1 MGSSMK
7 PRGLG
12 ILPLSLC
19 ILIWAAGC
27 SHANFNLGGGGGGNT
42 APMFLTF
49 HDTPPAGITVTSFQ
63 VTVTGAVLQP
73 GNVSLLASPQTIELT
88 QLQTNS
94 AFLSTTNV
102 PLATYTSLTI
112 TYASP
117 QYTFLNDSGVQV
129 TAGGQPCAAGASCV
143 VASPAASPLTLTL
156 SSPSFPAVVVGA
168 SNQTLLEVD
177 VNLNNIIQSN
187 FSLNFGPSVQGGTG
201 GSGAVTVTQFTGT
214 ASGSSMIGNFNV
226 TGQVGTVTTSPTNQF
241 KLTTSTGQTLTI
253 LANSTTFEF
262 ARANCAANNFTC
274 VSSGQIV
281 GANVDLFSDGSL
293 GATEVDFDDA
303 SGTQQVSGTIVT
315 ENNSPPTSFQMIVH
329 NTIPPVAGLIPG
341 TPVTVNIGGT
351 ASFVINNGSFVLPTG
366 VSFASTADVIVGQE
380 VEARV
385 ASGTSI
391 SNGAFTTDRLALEQ
405 TQLQSS
411 VTSLNATAQPPQP
424 SFALN
429 PLPPLFVSPVTQIF
443 VLTVTQGTAVVT
455 QFQALTPND
464 ITGLTDLQHVTV
476 GGFLFNTTGTV
487 GSPTIVATTVR
498 GEVPGT

>member
-1 MGSSMK
+1 MQK

-19 ILIWAAGC
+19 ILVWAAGC
-27 SHANFNLGGGGGGNT
+27 SHANFNFGGGGGAKT

-49 HDTPPAGITVTSFQ
+49 HDTPAAGITLTSFE

-117 QYTFLNDSGVQV
+117 QFTFLNDSGVSV
-129 TAGGQPCAAGASCV
+129 TVGGQPCAAGASCV
-143 VASPAASPLTLTL
+143 VASPTASPLTLAL
-156 SSPSFPAVVVGA
+156 SSPSFPSVVVGA
-168 SNQTLLEVD
+168 TNQTLLEVD
-177 VNLNNIIQSN
+177 VNLNNIIQPN
-187 FSLNFGPSVQGGTG
+187 FSLNFGPSASG

-214 ASGSSMIGNFNV
+214 AGTTAIGNFNV
-226 TGQVGTVTTSPTNQF
+226 TGQVGSVTTSPANQF
-241 KLTTSTGQTLTI
+241 TLTTPAGKTLTI
-253 LANSTTFEF
+253 KANAAAFEF
-262 ARANCAANNFTC
+262 ARANCTNNDFTC
-274 VSSGQIV
+274 LAAGQIV
-281 GANVDLFSDGSL
+281 DTNVDIFSDGSL
-293 GATEVDFDDA
+293 SATEVDFDDA
-303 SGTQQVSGTIVT
+303 SGTQQVSGTIVS

-329 NTIPPVAGLIPG
+329 NTIPPVASLPPG
-341 TPVTVNIGGT
+341 TPVTVNIGGA
-351 ASFVINNGSFVLPTG
+351 ASFVINNGSFVLPIGT
-366 VSFASTADVIVGQE
+366 SFASTSDVIVGQE

-391 SNGAFTTDRLALEQ
+391 SNGAFTADRLALEQ
-405 TQLQSS
+405 TQLEANVGSISPQ
-411 VTSLNATAQPPQP
+411 AQPFP
-424 SFALN
+424 FFVFN
-429 PLPPLFVSPVTQIF
+429 PLPPLFTQTPVGPATQLQ
-443 VLTVTQGTAVVT
+443 V
-455 QFQALTPND
+455 D
-464 ITGLTDLQHVTV
+464 ITGAGQSGGTIFENLTPLGLGGVTV
-476 GGFLFNTTGTV
+476 AQKVTASGFLFNTTGTV

>member
-1 MGSSMK
+1 MGLSMK
-7 PRGLG
+7 PRGLR

-27 SHANFNLGGGGGGNT
+27 SHANFNLGGGGGGSKT

-49 HDTPPAGITVTSFQ
+49 HDTPAAGITVTSFE
-63 VTVTGAVLQP
+63 VTVSGAVLQP
-73 GNVSLLASPQTIELT
+73 GNVSLLSAPQTIELT

-102 PLATYTSLTI
+102 PLGTYTSLTI

-117 QYTFLNDSGVQV
+117 HFTFLNNSGVQV

-143 VASPAASPLTLTL
+143 VTSPTASPLTLTL
-156 SSPSFPAVVVGA
+156 SAPAFPSVPVTSA
-168 SNQTLLEVD
+168 STQTLLEVD
-177 VNLNNIIQSN
+177 VNLNNIIQNN
-187 FSLNFGPSVQGGTG
+187 FSLNFGPSASG
-201 GSGAVTVTQFTGT
+201 GSGGVTVTQSTVA
-214 ASGSSMIGNFNV
+214 ASKIGNFNV
-226 TGQVGTVTTSPTNQF
+226 TGQVGSITTSPTKQF

-253 LANSTTFEF
+253 LASSTTFEF

-274 VSSGQIV
+274 LAAGQIV
-281 GANVDLFSDGSL
+281 EANVDIFGDNSL
-293 GATEVDFDDA
+293 SATEVDFDDA
-303 SGTQQVSGTIVT
+303 TGTQQVSGTIVT

-329 NTIPPVAGLIPG
+329 NTIPPVAGLAPG

-366 VSFASTADVIVGQE
+366 VSFAATSDVIVGQE

-391 SNGAFTTDRLALEQ
+391 SNGAFTTDRLAMEQ

-411 VTSLNATAQPPQP
+411 VTSLNTTAQPPQP
-424 SFALN
+424 SFVLN
-429 PLPPLFVSPVTQIF
+429 PLPPLFVSPVTQIQ
-443 VLTVTQGTAVVT
+443 VLTITQGTT
-455 QFQALTPND
+455 ALTTFEHLTPPG
-464 ITGLTDLQHVTV
+464 ITGLTQSQPVTV

-487 GSPTIVATTVR
+487 GSPTIVATTIR
-498 GEVPGT
+498 GKVPGT

>member
-1 MGSSMK
+1 MQK
-7 PRGLG
+7 PRGLR
-12 ILPLSLC
+12 ILPFSLC
-19 ILIWAAGC
+19 ILILAAGC
-27 SHANFNLGGGGGGNT
+27 SHANYNLGGGGGGQT

-49 HDTPPAGITVTSFQ
+49 HDTPPAGITVTSFE

-94 AFLSTTNV
+94 AFLSKTNV

-143 VASPAASPLTLTL
+143 VTSPKASPLTLTL

-168 SNQTLLEVD
+168 TNQTLLEVD
-177 VNLNNIIQSN
+177 VNLNNIIQQSD
-187 FSLNFGPSVQGGTG
+187 FSLNFGPSASG

-214 ASGSSMIGNFNV
+214 AGTTAIGNFNV
-226 TGQVGTVTTSPTNQF
+226 TGQVGTSPSDQF
-241 KLTTSTGQTLTI
+241 TLTTSTGQALTI
-253 LANSTTFEF
+253 LAGSTTFEF

-274 VSSGQIV
+274 LAAGQIV
-281 GANVDLFSDGSL
+281 DANVDVFSDGSL

-329 NTIPPVAGLIPG
+329 NTIPPVAGLTPG
-341 TPVTVNIGGT
+341 TPVTVNIANN

-366 VSFASTADVIVGQE
+366 MSFATTSDLLVGQE

-405 TQLQSS
+405 SQFPAAISSINPGNLSFFVNNLSPIFTQ
-411 VTSLNATAQPPQP
+411 AP
-424 SFALN
+424 SG
-429 PLPPLFVSPVTQIF
+429 SITQIQVF
-443 VLTVTQGTAVVT
+443 TSTSSPSQT
-455 QFQALTPND
+455 QFQTLPTGTFADLTTAPPNN
-464 ITGLTDLQHVTV
+464 IVFV
-476 GGFLFNTTGTV
+476 GGFLFNTIGAT
-487 GSPTIVATTVR
+487 GSPSVAVEVVR
-498 GEVPGT
+498 MPIPGT

>member
-1 MGSSMK
+1 MQK
-7 PRGLG
+7 PRRLG

-27 SHANFNLGGGGGGNT
+27 SHANFNFGGGGGGQT
-42 APMFLTF
+42 APMLLTF
-49 HDTPPAGITVTSFQ
+49 HDTPAAGITVTSFE
-63 VTVTGAVLQP
+63 VTVSGAVLQP

-117 QYTFLNDSGVQV
+117 QYTFLNDSGVSV
-129 TAGGQPCAAGASCV
+129 TVGGQPCAAGASCV
-143 VASPAASPLTLTL
+143 VTTPTTSTLTLAL
-156 SSPSFPAVVVGA
+156 SSPSFPSVVVGA
-168 SNQTLLEVD
+168 TNQTLLEVD
-177 VNLNNIIQSN
+177 VNLNDIIQSD
-187 FSLNFGPSVQGGTG
+187 FSLNFANTA
-201 GSGAVTVTQFTGT
+201 SGAVTVTQFTGT
-214 ASGSSMIGNFNV
+214 AGTTAIGNFNV
-226 TGQVGTVTTSPTNQF
+226 TGQVASVSTSPTNQF
-241 KLTTSTGQTLTI
+241 TLTTPAGKTLTI
-253 LANSTTFEF
+253 KANAAAFEF
-262 ARANCAANNFTC
+262 ARANCTNNNFTC
-274 VSSGQIV
+274 LAAGQIV
-281 GANVDLFSDGSL
+281 DANVDIFSDGSL
-293 GATEVDFDDA
+293 SATEVDFDDA

-329 NTIPPVAGLIPG
+329 NTIPPVASLPPG

-351 ASFVINNGSFVLPTG
+351 ASFVINNGSFVLPIG
-366 VSFASTADVIVGQE
+366 ANFASTSDVIVGQE

-405 TQLQSS
+405 TQLEANVSS
-411 VTSLNATAQPPQP
+411 ISPQAQPFP
-424 SFALN
+424 FFVFN
-429 PLPPLFVSPVTQIF
+429 PLPPLFTQAS
-443 VLTVTQGTAVVT
+443 VGPATQLQV
-455 QFQALTPND
+455 D
-464 ITGLTDLQHVTV
+464 ITGAGQSGGTIFQNLTPLSLAGVTV
-476 GGFLFNTTGTV
+476 AQKVTASGFLFNTTGTV

>member
-1 MGSSMK
+1 MGY
-7 PRGLG
+7 
-12 ILPLSLC
+12 LSCTFAAAFFFL
-19 ILIWAAGC
+19 AGC
-27 SHANFNLGGGGGGNT
+27 SHAVFPTNGGGGNKT
-42 APMFLTF
+42 APMFLAF
-49 HDTPPAGITVTSFQ
+49 HDTPAAGITVTSFE
-63 VTVTGAVLQP
+63 VTVSGAVLQP

-102 PLATYTSLTI
+102 PLGTYTSLTI

-117 QYTFLNDSGVQV
+117 QYTFLNNSGAQV
-129 TAGGQPCAAGASCV
+129 TAGSQTCAAGASCV
-143 VASPAASPLTLTL
+143 VTSPTASPLTLTL
-156 SSPSFPAVVVGA
+156 SAPALPSVAVTSA
-168 SNQTLLEVD
+168 STQTLLEVD
-177 VNLNNIIQSN
+177 VNLNNIIQPD
-187 FSLNFGPSVQGGTG
+187 FSLNFGPSASG
-201 GSGAVTVTQFTGT
+201 GSGAVTVTQSTGT
-214 ASGSSMIGNFNV
+214 ASPSKIGNFNV
-226 TGQVGTVTTSPTNQF
+226 AGQVASVTTSPTDPF
-241 KLTTSTGQTLTI
+241 KLTTSTGQSLTI

-262 ARANCAANNFTC
+262 ARANCTNNDFTC
-274 VSSGQIV
+274 LATGQIV
-281 GANVDLFSDGSL
+281 DANVDIFSDGSL
-293 GATEVDFDDA
+293 HATEVDFDDA

-329 NTIPPVAGLIPG
+329 NTIPPVASLPPG

-366 VSFASTADVIVGQE
+366 MTFATTSDLLVGQE

-391 SNGAFTTDRLALEQ
+391 SNGAFTADRLALEQ
-405 TQLQSS
+405 TQIQSK
-411 VTSLNATAQPPQP
+411 VTSLSPTAQPPQP

-443 VLTVTQGTAVVT
+443 VLTVTQGTT
-455 QFQALTPND
+455 PLTIFEDLTPLG
-464 ITGLTDLQHVTV
+464 ISGLTQSQPVTV

>member
-1 MGSSMK
+1 MGPSMK

-27 SHANFNLGGGGGGNT
+27 SHATFNTGGGGGKT

-49 HDTPPAGITVTSFQ
+49 HDTAAAGITVTSFE

-73 GNVSLLASPQTIELT
+73 GNVSLLSSPQTIELT

-102 PLATYTSLTI
+102 PLGTYTSLMV

-117 QYTFLNDSGVQV
+117 QYTFLNNSGVQV

-143 VASPAASPLTLTL
+143 VTSPTVSPLTLTL
-156 SSPSFPAVVVGA
+156 SAPAFPSVPVTSA
-168 SNQTLLEVD
+168 SIQTLLEVD
-177 VNLNNIIQSN
+177 VNLNNIIQPN
-187 FSLNFGPSVQGGTG
+187 FSLNFGPSASG

-214 ASGSSMIGNFNV
+214 AGNTAIGNFNV
-226 TGQVGTVTTSPTNQF
+226 TGQVGSVSTTPTNQF
-241 KLTTSTGQTLTI
+241 TLTTANGKTLTI
-253 LANSTTFEF
+253 LAGSTTFEF

-274 VSSGQIV
+274 LAAGQIV
-281 GANVDLFSDGSL
+281 GANVDIFSNGSL
-293 GATEVDFDDA
+293 GATEVDFDDVP
-303 SGTQQVSGTIVT
+303 GTQQVSGTIVT
-315 ENNSPPTSFQMIVH
+315 ENNSPPTSFKMIVH
-329 NTIPPVAGLIPG
+329 NTIPPVAGLTLG

-366 VSFASTADVIVGQE
+366 MTFATTSDLLVGQE

-391 SNGAFTTDRLALEQ
+391 SNGAFTTDRLALER
-405 TQLQSS
+405 TQVQSK
-411 VTSLNATAQPPQP
+411 VTSLSPTAQPPQP
-424 SFALN
+424 SFVLN
-429 PLPPLFVSPVTQIF
+429 PLPPLFVNPVTQIQ
-443 VLTVTQGTAVVT
+443 VLTITQGTTVLT
-455 QFQALTPND
+455 TFENLTPLG
-464 ITGLTDLQHVTV
+464 ITGLTQSQPVTV
-476 GGFLFNTTGTV
+476 GGFLFNTV